1 MGMAV
6 FIENQLHERIGEVLD
21 DRDES
26 FMRACESG
34 HRRSLLFAVDRHGD
48 TMFNPFQLTLF
59 LKELRE
65 LPAEARTDTVRAVE
79 RAAESA
85 IRERGY
91 LFFSGD

>member
-6 FIENQLHERIGEVLD
+6 FVENRLHERIGEVFD

-26 FMRACESG
+26 FMRACESA

-48 TMFNPFQLTLF
+48 TLFNSYQLTLF
-59 LKELRE
+59 LEELRE
-65 LPAEARTDTVRAVE
+65 LPPEARTETVRAVE

-85 IRERGY
+85 IRKHGY

>member
-1 MGMAV
+1 MAV

-34 HRRSLLFAVDRHGD
+34 PRRSVRHAVGRHGD
-48 TMFNPFQLTLF
+48 TMFNTFQLML
-59 LKELRE
+59 LLEELRE
-65 LPAEARTDTVRAVE
+65 LPPGLRTETVRAVE
-79 RAAESA
+79 EAAESA
-85 IRERGY
+85 IRKQGY